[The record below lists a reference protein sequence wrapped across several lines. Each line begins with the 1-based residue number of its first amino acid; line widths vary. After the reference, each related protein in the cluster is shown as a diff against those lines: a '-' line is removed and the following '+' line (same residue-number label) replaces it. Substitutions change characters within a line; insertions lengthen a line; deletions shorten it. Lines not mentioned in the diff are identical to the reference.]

1 VQSKCETDVR
11 RLPGCA
17 VIEIRGEVD
26 GSAAAVLSAAYDGAV
41 AMDSPSCVLLDF
53 ARVDY
58 INSTGIALIVSVLAK
73 ARAEGRQ
80 VIASGLSDHYRQ
92 IFAITRLSDF
102 IQMYDDIESAAAGV
116 GVVG

>member
-1 VQSKCETDVR
+1 VPSKCEAQIR
-11 RLPGCA
+11 SLAGCA
-17 VIEIRGEVD
+17 VIELSGEVD
-26 GSAAAVLSAAYDGAV
+26 GSAATTLSSAYDTAV
-41 AMDSPSCVLLDF
+41 ATDQSPCVLLDF

-73 ARAEGRQ
+73 ARSEGRQ

-102 IQMYDDIESAAAGV
+102 IQLYDDVDAAAASV
-116 GVVG
+116 GAP

>member
-1 VQSKCETDVR
+1 MQSKCETEVR
-11 RLPGCA
+11 SLPGCA

-26 GSAAAVLSAAYDGAV
+26 GSAAAVLSSAYDSAV
-41 AMDSPSCVLLDF
+41 ARDDARCVLLDF

-73 ARAEGRQ
+73 ARSENRQ

-102 IQMYDDIESAAAGV
+102 IQLYDDIDAAAAGA
-116 GVVG
+116 GVA

>member
-1 VQSKCETDVR
+1 MQSKCETEVR
-11 RLPGCA
+11 RLPQCA

-26 GSAAAVLSAAYDGAV
+26 GSAATVLSSAYDTAV
-41 AMDSPSCVLLDF
+41 AGDGAGCVLLDF
-53 ARVDY
+53 AHVDY
-58 INSTGIALIVSVLAK
+58 INSTGIALIVSVLAR

-102 IQMYDDIESAAAGV
+102 IQLYDDVESAAAGV
-116 GVVG
+116 GSA